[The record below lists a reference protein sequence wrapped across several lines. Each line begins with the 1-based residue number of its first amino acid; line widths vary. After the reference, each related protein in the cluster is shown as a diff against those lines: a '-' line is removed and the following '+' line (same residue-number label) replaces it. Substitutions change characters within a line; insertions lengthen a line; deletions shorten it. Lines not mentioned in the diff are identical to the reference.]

1 MGCTGRGSRTARS
14 GRKDTELARLQ
25 RVRPRTLLAIAAAA
39 GAYYYLLPELA
50 KVGNPW
56 QAVQSANWA
65 WVPLVIAL
73 SAVTYLASAVAL
85 MGAISQRIRLWPTVL
100 AQGASSF
107 INRVS
112 PANVG
117 GMALNARDLQKSGV
131 EPSAGIAAVGVNS
144 LAVAVVHLPMIV
156 VFFASAGAGPGQA
169 FKVPPHSKLLPAS

>member
-1 MGCTGRGSRTARS
+1 PGGRRRRQRPPDPEPAPPPPGPPQAP
-14 GRKDTELARLQ
+14 LAN
-25 RVRPRTLLAIAAAA
+25 PPAP
-39 GAYYYLLPELA
+39 GAFYYLLPQLA

-56 QAVQSANWA
+56 QAVQSADWA

-85 MGAISQRIRLWPTVL
+85 MGAIPQRIRLWPTVL

-117 GMALNARDLQKSGV
+117 GMALNARYLQKSGV
-131 EPSAGIAAVGVNS
+131 EPTAGVAAVGVNS
-144 LAVAVVHLPMIV
+144 L
-156 VFFASAGAGPGQA
+156 
-169 FKVPPHSKLLPAS
+169 

>member
-1 MGCTGRGSRTARS
+1 GQRRGRRDGGGPGLWTSASPSWAPRSARWRLASLAAIVGAEKAVATAAAVPLLQPLALSAGTRRAMAGQDGLLTQTRQAAAAS

-39 GAYYYLLPELA
+39 GAYYYLLPQLA

-100 AQGASSF
+100 
-107 INRVS
+107 
-112 PANVG
+112 
-117 GMALNARDLQKSGV
+117 
-131 EPSAGIAAVGVNS
+131 
-144 LAVAVVHLPMIV
+144 
-156 VFFASAGAGPGQA
+156 
-169 FKVPPHSKLLPAS
+169 